1 MNFKSVF
8 ISTSALCTLIVLASM
23 VAQKSIPK
31 PKAKPNIAQASTQND
46 TVTCKSGLRYVI
58 TQKNPKGIKA
68 AKGDRVEAHYTGT
81 LLNGKKFDSSR
92 ERNQTFSFTLGKGE
106 VIAGW
111 DEGFGILKK
120 GEKATLIIPASLGYG
135 SQDMGDIP
143 PNSTLIFDVELVN
156 VQKPIIYKPFSG
168 KGKDT
173 VRLKSGLK
181 YIVIDKGNPKMKA
194 QLSQTAS
201 VYYAGYLMDGTMFD
215 GNFDRFEPINVP
227 VTGAGMIKGWQEI
240 LPRMNKGMK
249 VRVIIPPAL
258 AYGAQGYPGVIP
270 ENATI
275 IFDMFLSDLK

>member
-1 MNFKSVF
+1 MNFKSVI
-8 ISTSALCTLIVLASM
+8 ISTFALCAFIVLASM
-23 VAQKSIPK
+23 VAQKPN
-31 PKAKPNIAQASTQND
+31 AKSKVYSAQVATVSD
-46 TVTCKSGLRYVI
+46 TITCKSGLRYVI
-58 TQKNPKGIKA
+58 IQKNPKGIKA
-68 AKGDRVEAHYTGT
+68 DKGDRVEAHYTGT

-92 ERNQTFSFTLGKGE
+92 DRNQTFSFTLGQGE

-111 DEGFGILKK
+111 DEGFGILRK

-135 SQDMGDIP
+135 AADMGDIP
-143 PNSTLIFDVELVN
+143 PNSTLIFEVELVN
-156 VQKPIIYKPFSG
+156 VQKPLVYKPYSG

-173 VRLKSGLK
+173 VKLSSGLK

-194 QLSQTAS
+194 QLNQTAS
-201 VYYAGYLMDGTMFD
+201 VYYAGYLMDGTKFD
-215 GNFDRFEPINVP
+215 GNFDRFEPISVP

-270 ENATI
+270 ANATI
-275 IFDMFLSDLK
+275 VFDMFLSDLK

>member
-1 MNFKSVF
+1 MKLKSII
-8 ISTSALCTLIVLASM
+8 ISFSAFSVLIVLASM
-23 VAQKSIPK
+23 VSQKPITNT
-31 PKAKPNIAQASTQND
+31 KAISDQVEIRND
-46 TVTCKSGLRYVI
+46 TVTTKTGLRYVI
-58 TQKNPKGIKA
+58 TQRNPQGIMA
-68 AKGDRVEAHYTGT
+68 VKGDRVEAHYTGT

-92 ERNQTFSFTLGKGE
+92 DRNQTFSFTLGQGE

-111 DEGFGILKK
+111 DEGFGILRK

-135 SQDMGDIP
+135 TQDMGDIP

-156 VQKPIIYKPFSG
+156 VQKPIAYKPFSG

-173 VRLKSGLK
+173 VKLSSGLK
-181 YIVIDKGNPKMKA
+181 YIVIDKGNPKRKA
-194 QLSQTAS
+194 QLNQTAS
-201 VYYAGYLMDGTMFD
+201 IYYAGYLMDGTKFD

-227 VTGAGMIKGWQEI
+227 VTGAGMIKGWQEM

>member
-1 MNFKSVF
+1 MNFKSVI
-8 ISTSALCTLIVLASM
+8 ISISALCALIVLASM
-23 VAQKSIPK
+23 VAQKPNAKS
-31 PKAKPNIAQASTQND
+31 KAYSAQVASKND
-46 TVTCKSGLRYVI
+46 TITCKSGLRYVI
-58 TQKNPKGIKA
+58 TQKNPKGVKA

-92 ERNQTFSFTLGKGE
+92 DRNQTFSFTLGQGE

-111 DEGFGILKK
+111 DEGFGILRK

-135 SQDMGDIP
+135 AADMGDIP
-143 PNSTLIFDVELVN
+143 PNSTLIFEVELVN
-156 VQKPIIYKPFSG
+156 VQKPLVYKPYSG
-168 KGKDT
+168 AGKDT
-173 VRLKSGLK
+173 VKLSSGLM

-194 QLSQTAS
+194 QLNQTAS
-201 VYYAGYLMDGTMFD
+201 VYYAGYLMDGTKFD
-215 GNFDRFEPINVP
+215 GNFDRFEPITVP

-270 ENATI
+270 ANATI
-275 IFDMFLSDLK
+275 VFDMFLSDLK

>member
-1 MNFKSVF
+1 MKLKSVI
-8 ISTSALCTLIVLASM
+8 ISTSALCALIVLASM
-23 VAQKSIPK
+23 VAQKSIPA
-31 PKAKPNIAQASTQND
+31 PKAKSPQVAAQND
-46 TVTCKSGLRYVI
+46 TVTLKSGLRYVI
-58 TQKNPKGIKA
+58 TQKNPKGVKA
-68 AKGDRVEAHYTGT
+68 VKGDRVEAHYTGT
-81 LLNGKKFDSSR
+81 LTNGKKFDSSR
-92 ERNQTFSFTLGKGE
+92 DRNQTFSFTLGQGE

-111 DEGFGILKK
+111 DEGFGILRK

-156 VQKPIIYKPFSG
+156 VQKPIAYKPFSG

-173 VRLKSGLK
+173 VRLSSGLK

-194 QLSQTAS
+194 QLNQMAS
-201 VYYAGYLMDGTMFD
+201 VYYAGYLMDGTKFD
-215 GNFDRFEPINVP
+215 GNFDRFEPIKVP

-258 AYGAQGYPGVIP
+258 AYGVQGYPGVIP
-270 ENATI
+270 ANATI

>member
-227 VTGAGMIKGWQEI
+227 VTGAGMIKGWQEM